1 MRANGTSNAQAKSM
15 KLRSPHLNR
24 SAIHRRCI
32 FHAQCAHSTRAV
44 TLVEVICVVAGL
56 SMLAIL
62 ILPLLAHSHRHT
74 TDMKCRNNLKNIGL
88 AYRIWATDNN
98 DVFPFQVSTNKGG
111 VLELTNDIAAQFS
124 VLSNELSTP
133 KILLCPRHY
142 YTLGAEATNWVS
154 LGPQNISFFVGI
166 DGSETNVDSIL
177 SGDTGFTID
186 GADASPGLLR
196 LNASSRVVYPKDLHT
211 KPNAVNICMGD
222 GSVPQ
227 IGAKDLPKLLTKSG
241 AATNRFIL
249 P

>member
-1 MRANGTSNAQAKSM
+1 MRDHGTTDAQVDNM
-15 KLRSPHLNR
+15 NLRSTRLSQ
-24 SAIHRRCI
+24 SAIQQGRT
-32 FHAQCAHSTRAV
+32 FHAQCALSTRAV
-44 TLVEVICVVAGL
+44 TFIEIICVVAGL

-111 VLELTNDIAAQFS
+111 VLELTNDIAAQFG

-133 KILLCPRHY
+133 RILLCPRH
-142 YTLGAEATNWVS
+142 YTLGAEATNWAS

-166 DGSETNVDSIL
+166 DGSETNGDSIL

-186 GADASPGLLR
+186 GVEAKPGFLR
-196 LNASSRVVYPKDLHT
+196 LTAISRVVYPKDLHT

-241 AATNRFIL
+241 VATNRFIL